1 MTTVTKPTN
10 VRAEAQIADNII
22 ATIMPGAAVEVVY
35 KMEKWTQVHITIN
48 GYIANSLLVDESTFT
63 WEAWPLPNRDTA
75 DINQPFGANPDRYA
89 EFNLPGHEGIDLAAE
104 TGEPI
109 AAVADGI
116 IHRIHNLHAGYHNY
130 GNHVRITHMDGLDRK
145 STRLNSSPSQISYAV
160 FFFNDTATPEIY
172 PLSLHDALPI
182 LASFTAYTTFTP
194 ATTTTATTSESHTW
208 TDSSPSTPTWNA
220 YLADWKRDKRSK
232 QET

>member
-130 GNHVRITHMDGLDRK
+130 GNHVRITHMDGFKSIYAHLERISSRLEERQEVKAGDVIGYAGSTGK
-145 STRLNSSPSQISYAV
+145 STGPHLHITMKREGQGKPGWPYDII
-160 FFFNDTATPEIY
+160 DPTPFMLDLI
-172 PLSLHDALPI
+172 
-182 LASFTAYTTFTP
+182 
-194 ATTTTATTSESHTW
+194 
-208 TDSSPSTPTWNA
+208 
-220 YLADWKRDKRSK
+220 DKLDLK
-232 QET
+232 T